1 MQTGPVGIAAA
12 LDLLLPR
19 RCLLCGGRS
28 AANLCAPCD
37 ADLPAIG
44 EACSRC
50 AIPLVLPWDGHAQA
64 GRAARICG
72 DCIREPPAFDAAV
85 AALNYVFPTTVLV
98 QRFKFN
104 RSFACGAVLAERLT
118 RAVDASGQ
126 ANDADLVVPVPLHR
140 GRLFLRVFNQAEVLA
155 RDVGRALA
163 VPVGPQALR
172 RTRHTAP
179 QYGLSAAERRR
190 NLRGAIA
197 VRRLR
202 GRHVALVDDVMT
214 TGTTLGE
221 CARALKH
228 AGAESVAV
236 WVAAR
241 AV

>member
-1 MQTGPVGIAAA
+1 M
-12 LDLLLPR
+12 DLLLPR
-19 RCLLCGGRS
+19 RCLLCGGRA

-37 ADLPAIG
+37 ADLPCIG

-64 GRAARICG
+64 ERAARNCG
-72 DCIREPPAFDAAV
+72 ECIRKPPAFDAAV
-85 AALNYVFPTTVLV
+85 AALDYVFPTTVLV

-118 RAVDASGQ
+118 RAVDAHGL
-126 ANDADLVVPVPLHR
+126 AENADLIVPVPLHR
-140 GRLFLRVFNQAEVLA
+140 GRRFLRVFNQAEVLA

-163 VPVGPQALR
+163 VPVGPGALR

-179 QYGLSAAERRR
+179 QYGLSAADRRK
-190 NLRGAIA
+190 NLEGAIA
-197 VRRLR
+197 ARHVR

-221 CARALKH
+221 CARAVKR
-228 AGAESVAV
+228 AGAQSVAV

>member
-1 MQTGPVGIAAA
+1 MHTEPVGISAA

-19 RCLLCGGRS
+19 RCLLCGGRA

-64 GRAARICG
+64 DRAARSCG
-72 DCIREPPAFDAAV
+72 ECIRKPPAFDAAV
-85 AALNYVFPTTVLV
+85 AALDYVFPTTVLV

-118 RAVDASGQ
+118 RAVDAHGL
-126 ANDADLVVPVPLHR
+126 ADDADLIVPVPLHR
-140 GRLFLRVFNQAEVLA
+140 GRRFLRVFNQAEVLA

-163 VPVGPQALR
+163 VPVGPRALR

-179 QYGLSAAERRR
+179 QYGLSAADRRK
-190 NLRGAIA
+190 NLEGAIA
-197 VRRLR
+197 ARHVR

-221 CARALKH
+221 CAGAVKR
-228 AGAESVAV
+228 AGAHSVAV